1 MSEYLVGI
9 YKEIGKKPD
18 IVKIKNQKE
27 YLEKLLDGEYL
38 TQDYDDYI
46 ILYKKNADNLL
57 PNVYVDQYSKI
68 GISLRGKLFAVG
80 KDENGNLISLNKDQA
95 RRCITFFLRKS
106 FNYKNCD
113 EYGRPLPRS
122 RRKNKKIFK
131 NKNDSASEDAKS
143 NENNQIN
150 KQSQEKTVQQEQPPV
165 KSVSLEDLGK
175 ALNVKNE
182 DFEKN
187 FKAEKKESIT
197 QEKNTSNSNE
207 NTNSDTK
214 VQSSTNDTPQV
225 VIKLSDEQTLNMILK
240 ITFLIIEYVK
250 NALED
255 SEEDEE

>member
-38 TQDYDDYI
+38 TQDYDDYT

-106 FNYKNCD
+106 LYT
-113 EYGRPLPRS
+113 
-122 RRKNKKIFK
+122 IF
-131 NKNDSASEDAKS
+131 
-143 NENNQIN
+143 
-150 KQSQEKTVQQEQPPV
+150 
-165 KSVSLEDLGK
+165 
-175 ALNVKNE
+175 
-182 DFEKN
+182 
-187 FKAEKKESIT
+187 
-197 QEKNTSNSNE
+197 
-207 NTNSDTK
+207 
-214 VQSSTNDTPQV
+214 
-225 VIKLSDEQTLNMILK
+225 
-240 ITFLIIEYVK
+240 
-250 NALED
+250 
-255 SEEDEE
+255 